1 MDTMTHP
8 ESYGLPAPPP
18 PEQTP
23 STYAYVGGN
32 PELDQLLAME
42 VDLYAQ
48 AKDLERR
55 QEEVK
60 DRIKIA
66 LTSVTRPVTTP
77 VYDGQ
82 ADVPTTVNR
91 PYERYRIALPG
102 QVARVLRWKVSRRIN
117 TPALKK
123 ALPDV
128 YAAYSE
134 ASGAWYLER
143 EK

>member
-1 MDTMTHP
+1 MTTPHP

-23 STYAYVGGN
+23 STYDYVGGN

-42 VDLYAQ
+42 EDLYAQ
-48 AKDLERR
+48 AKAVERR

-66 LTSVTRPVTTP
+66 LTSVTRTVRVP

-82 ADVPTTVNR
+82 ADRAETR
-91 PYERYRIALPG
+91 QEPYERYRIALAG

-117 TPALKK
+117 TSALKK

-128 YAAYSE
+128 YAAYSK

-143 EK
+143 DK

>member
-1 MDTMTHP
+1 MTTPHP

-18 PEQTP
+18 PEQSTA
-23 STYAYVGGN
+23 STYDYVGGH

-42 VDLYAQ
+42 EDLYTQ

-55 QEEVK
+55 QGEIK

-66 LTSVTRPVTTP
+66 LTSVTRPDRT
-77 VYDGQ
+77 
-82 ADVPTTVNR
+82 

-102 QVARVLRWKVSRRIN
+102 AVARVLRWKVSRRID
-117 TPALKK
+117 TPRLKK

-128 YAAYSE
+128 YAAYSK